1 VSGALPLIVVVLPF
15 VSAAVLASMESWRMG
30 AWINTGSASLQFV
43 AACALA
49 WSAGTAETQLVLL
62 TSLVAMTVSWFG
74 HRDIAAL
81 LTARSLNR
89 QRVRLYHVGY
99 QTLIGGIQGAALG
112 IGILLTW
119 LALAVAVAAAAVVTG
134 AARGP
139 AAGVACSRLLVS
151 CGTGLMLALLGTLL
165 PGMTPD
171 LAGFFVLL
179 GYAAL
184 AGLVPLHSWIAKA
197 AAEGVAPGATIV
209 TALLPNVPM
218 LLFIR
223 LSIAPWL
230 LMAFGLA
237 SLLVGATALH
247 ARLDPRRCV
256 AFAGMAQLG
265 IVAFGIGVGAKPA
278 AWLHLMLLALARS
291 AVLQSQCSDMITW
304 LTLALLPLLALYL
317 LAGPTVAVAPWLL
330 APLAVGMLLAAWGM
344 LERCP
349 VSVAADWVAADW
361 VAATPAWLQVAL
373 VVLLAFAMPGPLGGW
388 FPVAAG

>member
-1 VSGALPLIVVVLPF
+1 
-15 VSAAVLASMESWRMG
+15 
-30 AWINTGSASLQFV
+30 
-43 AACALA
+43 
-49 WSAGTAETQLVLL
+49 
-62 TSLVAMTVSWFG
+62 
-74 HRDIAAL
+74 
-81 LTARSLNR
+81 
-89 QRVRLYHVGY
+89 
-99 QTLIGGIQGAALG
+99 
-112 IGILLTW
+112 
-119 LALAVAVAAAAVVTG
+119 
-134 AARGP
+134 
-139 AAGVACSRLLVS
+139 
-151 CGTGLMLALLGTLL
+151 
-165 PGMTPD
+165 
-171 LAGFFVLL
+171 
-179 GYAAL
+179 
-184 AGLVPLHSWIAKA
+184 
-197 AAEGVAPGATIV
+197 
-209 TALLPNVPM
+209 
-218 LLFIR
+218 
-223 LSIAPWL
+223 
-230 LMAFGLA
+230 
-237 SLLVGATALH
+237 
-247 ARLDPRRCV
+247 V